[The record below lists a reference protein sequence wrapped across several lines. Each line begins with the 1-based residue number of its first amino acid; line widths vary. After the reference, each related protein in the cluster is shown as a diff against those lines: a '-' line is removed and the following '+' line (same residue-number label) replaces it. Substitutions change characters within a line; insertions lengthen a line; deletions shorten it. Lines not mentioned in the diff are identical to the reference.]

1 MGVSDQ
7 QDMDRSRESEF
18 HLTGR
23 ESAFPPT
30 RRKDSP
36 FANYVC
42 MCYHIITEVVHYLN
56 QDSTKHVIEPKET
69 GVQENKMKRLMPLLL
84 VISIGF
90 TGEVICQKLSA
101 QENAATRR
109 MTATL
114 SGNVIWEGQ
123 DLSHTSVSVYRDE
136 KLRELYISGILQLG
150 DGKFML
156 RVEPGRYYIVAYVDV
171 DKSGNFDAGDGLGIF
186 GVTDWSDQ
194 EQKYQLIEVDNEEK
208 VQNLDIPI
216 TARATHVNGK
226 FKIVPISQYAPSQL
240 QQFQTALRTA
250 TSGCR
255 GTLSVGLA
263 PRNPQSVLG
272 NRKALILAYTDLS
285 WKYRAGIAL
294 VTDTGTWALN
304 LLPGKYY
311 LMAIVDN
318 NNTNKL
324 DAGDDFGFYGVEDMR
339 KRGEFPEPVLI
350 SPNKF
355 TEDIEIEIT
364 ATYQPRKKTS
374 IENTSI
380 LTGHVSLPEDATA
393 RVEVYAESAL
403 VTPIASGETAA
414 GGIFRIALPSGE
426 YYVIVNFD
434 ADKDG
439 RYSDGDGLGGYGTVD
454 ITAQPPAPIM
464 LTDGENLDIELV
476 ISARYDANGHL
487 HAAPPGIET
496 YIEHGMIAGRITWDG
511 HLVEHG
517 ILTLSYSPDFSAP
530 IAMPISVVGDGSY
543 QVSVLPGIYYVMA
556 VMDAN
561 SDRTTGISDGVG
573 IYGTRRPTRGE
584 PAAVSVFPGQTT
596 AHIDIDILASYID
609 KEGNMAEIED
619 GGRWEIRKRYG
630 EPEDVFR
637 LTRNGRVNEE
647 WQYWTKGLGFLWKA
661 NGVGWELGNEER
673 FTPKDGIAV
682 SGQTENTDSR
692 QPMVPDS
699 QYYVYFAYDDIIW
712 GLAPDGSNAL
722 LGAGHNPTVAND
734 GTLIFQDREGNVIV
748 RSREKLNGALLL
760 DSRQMARDVAISP
773 DADYVAFTRSEFG
786 NRSRVVIRHI
796 PTESEFMVPSTALRS
811 FTPAW
816 NSDGTVLAYVTAG
829 TIENPDASRQER
841 NIYAFDQV
849 TTSVEPVVVSPADD
863 TEPTWSPANPNQLAF
878 TRTEGNY
885 QQIWLITY
893 SDEGAPMEQQLTQ
906 KGGSHPVW
914 IPPEGRWIL
923 YENNGQLWQIN
934 TENPETTEAPL
945 MSNGEVVFG
954 REPAVL
960 GSK

>member
-1 MGVSDQ
+1 
-7 QDMDRSRESEF
+7 
-18 HLTGR
+18 
-23 ESAFPPT
+23 
-30 RRKDSP
+30 
-36 FANYVC
+36 
-42 MCYHIITEVVHYLN
+42 
-56 QDSTKHVIEPKET
+56 
-69 GVQENKMKRLMPLLL
+69 MKRLIPLLL

-90 TGEVICQKLSA
+90 ISEAFCQEPSA
-101 QENAATRR
+101 EQNAVTRR

-114 SGNVIWEGQ
+114 SGKVIWEGH
-123 DLSHTSVSVYRDE
+123 DLSHTSVSVYRDD
-136 KLRELYISGILQLG
+136 KLRDLYISGIPQLG
-150 DGKFML
+150 DGQFTL
-156 RVEPGRYYIVAYVDV
+156 RVEPGRYYLVAYVDV
-171 DKSGNFDAGDGLGIF
+171 DKSGNFDRGDGLGIL
-186 GVTDWSDQ
+186 GITDWSD
-194 EQKYQLIEVDNEEK
+194 EGQKYALIEVDNGEK
-208 VQNLDIPI
+208 VPGLEIPI
-216 TARATHVNGK
+216 TGRATRIKGAV
-226 FKIVPISQYAPSQL
+226 KIVPTSQYEPSQL

-250 TSGCR
+250 TSGCS
-255 GTLSVGLA
+255 GTLSVNQA
-263 PRNPQSVLG
+263 PKNSQSVLE

-285 WKYRAGIAL
+285 WKYRAGIAP
-294 VTDTGTWALN
+294 VTDTGTWTLN

-364 ATYQPRKKTS
+364 ATYQTRRKSSTQ
-374 IENTSI
+374 NTSI
-380 LTGHVSLPEDATA
+380 LTGHVSLPADATA
-393 RVEVYAESAL
+393 RVEVYAEPAF

-414 GGIFRIALPSGE
+414 GGIFRIALPPGE

-454 ITAQPPAPIM
+454 ITTQPPAPIV

-476 ISARYDANGHL
+476 VSARYDANGHL

-496 YIEHGMIAGRITWDG
+496 HIEQGMVAGRITWDG
-511 HLVEHG
+511 HRIEHG

-530 IAMPISVVGDGSY
+530 VAMPISVVGDGSY
-543 QVSVLPGIYYVMA
+543 QISVLPGIYYVMA

-561 SDRTTGISDGVG
+561 NDGTTGITDGVG

-584 PAAVSVFPGQTT
+584 PMAVNVFPGQTT

-609 KEGNMAEIED
+609 EEGNMAEIQD

-630 EPEDVFR
+630 EPEDIFR

-661 NGVGWELGNEER
+661 NGAGWELGDEER
-673 FTPKDGIAV
+673 FTPKAGITA
-682 SGQTENTDSR
+682 SNPTENSI
-692 QPMVPDS
+692 S
-699 QYYVYFAYDDIIW
+699 QYYIYFAYDDIIW
-712 GLAPDGSNAL
+712 GLAPDGSNAP

-760 DSRQMARDVAISP
+760 DSRQLARDVAISP
-773 DADYVAFTRSEFG
+773 DADYVAFTRPEFG
-786 NRSRVVIRHI
+786 NRNRVVIRHI
-796 PTESEFMVPSTALRS
+796 PTESEFIVPSTALQS

-816 NSDGTVLAYVTAG
+816 NRDGTVLAYVTAG
-829 TIENPDASRQER
+829 TIENPDASRQNR

-849 TTSVEPVVVSPADD
+849 TTSVEPVVVSSAND

-885 QQIWLITY
+885 QQIWLVTY
-893 SDEGAPMEQQLTQ
+893 SDEGVPTEQQLTQ

-923 YENNGQLWQIN
+923 YENNGQLWEID
-934 TENPETTEAPL
+934 TENPETTETPL
-945 MSNGEVVFG
+945 MSNGQVVFG
-954 REPAVL
+954 SEPAVL
-960 GSK
+960 GHLSNESRNTK